1 MFSHGSGSYS
11 PTDAFVTVFIV
22 PLKIIATARE
32 RKLASVRD
40 RYQRASG
47 RARKWSGGGQ
57 ASKIGKRSSPAR
69 LWQHACGQVVR
80 FQMMLFPPGIKNCG
94 NLCFANSILQCLLS
108 QRIFKKAFTEFAE
121 HHTNHC
127 ADCMPGKGSIAMI
140 LILLILFI
148 LYISL

>member
-1 MFSHGSGSYS
+1 
-11 PTDAFVTVFIV
+11 
-22 PLKIIATARE
+22 
-32 RKLASVRD
+32 
-40 RYQRASG
+40 
-47 RARKWSGGGQ
+47 
-57 ASKIGKRSSPAR
+57 
-69 LWQHACGQVVR
+69 
-80 FQMMLFPPGIKNCG
+80 MMLFPPGIKNCG

-148 LYISL
+148 LYISLQMQQYVLLIQYANQLRVMNIALKGKSWKAIVCSHHFHVFFNELLSSDIIVLHVFLSCSNSSITHFWRAV